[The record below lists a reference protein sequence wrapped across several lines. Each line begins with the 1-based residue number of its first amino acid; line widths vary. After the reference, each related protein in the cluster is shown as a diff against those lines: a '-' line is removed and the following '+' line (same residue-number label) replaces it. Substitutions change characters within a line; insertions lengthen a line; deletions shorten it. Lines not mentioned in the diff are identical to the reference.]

1 MQSEEGS
8 MFKKAKTLIAAF
20 VILSFLG
27 GAVPARAMDRDHDN
41 DRRCEEQI
49 RNAERKLHDAERKH
63 GEHSRQAQSRRRD
76 VENARARCHHGDR
89 DHDRDYDH
97 DRR

>member
-1 MQSEEGS
+1 

-27 GAVPARAMDRDHDN
+27 GAVPARAVDRDHDN

-49 RNAERKLHDAERKH
+49 RNAEHKLHDAERKH
-63 GEHSRQAQSRRRD
+63 GEHSRQVQSRRRD
-76 VENARARCHHGDR
+76 LENARARCHRGDHDRDR
-89 DHDRDYDH
+89 DHDR
-97 DRR
+97 R